1 MAVAERLWSGQ
12 HGLTRPPT
20 TPVPKDESAAAG
32 ASEAGNLAPRTRRKL
47 GGLPPLPGWLK
58 DVAPR
63 LAVHTC
69 HMKMRG
75 YTVSP

>member
-20 TPVPKDESAAAG
+20 IAAPEAAAAG
-32 ASEAGNLAPRTRRKL
+32 ASGAEDGLAPRTRGKL
-47 GGLPPLPGWLK
+47 GGLPPLPDWLK
-58 DVAPR
+58 EVTPR